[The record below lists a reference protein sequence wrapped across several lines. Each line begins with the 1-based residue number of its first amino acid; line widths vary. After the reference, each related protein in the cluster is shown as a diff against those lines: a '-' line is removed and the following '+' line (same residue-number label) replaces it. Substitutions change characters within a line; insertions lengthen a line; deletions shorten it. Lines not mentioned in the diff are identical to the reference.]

1 MKLVDDVS
9 FFGGLEESVRDGLDG
24 SLLVFLHGYMGLA
37 VLK

>member
-9 FFGGLEESVRDGLDG
+9 FFGDLEESVRDGLDG
-24 SLLVFLHGYMGLA
+24 SLLVFLRGYMGLA